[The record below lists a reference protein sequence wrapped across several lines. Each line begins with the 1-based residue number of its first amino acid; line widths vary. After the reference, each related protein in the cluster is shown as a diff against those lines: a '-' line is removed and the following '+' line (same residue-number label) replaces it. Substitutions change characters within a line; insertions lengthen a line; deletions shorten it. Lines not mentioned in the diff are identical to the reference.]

1 MKYWALTLEVP
12 FGMGE
17 FAEFDQDPSHW
28 IDGVKPMS
36 TIDLVLY
43 TMSVPD
49 LTTTD
54 GIYFATPRLAQAMA
68 HLTGLRSRAF
78 TLSFDEQM
86 LELGEFDDQ
95 TLPDLSCFEVVG
107 SYGTDDFAHR
117 EGVTELLAS
126 ERAMALLADFS
137 LGSGTAALFRP

>member
-68 HLTGLRSRAF
+68 HLTGLRSRLLPFHLTSKCLNLVSLTTKHCPTCPVSRWLAP
-78 TLSFDEQM
+78 TGQM
-86 LELGEFDDQ
+86 
-95 TLPDLSCFEVVG
+95 TSP
-107 SYGTDDFAHR
+107 
-117 EGVTELLAS
+117 
-126 ERAMALLADFS
+126 
-137 LGSGTAALFRP
+137 TAKA